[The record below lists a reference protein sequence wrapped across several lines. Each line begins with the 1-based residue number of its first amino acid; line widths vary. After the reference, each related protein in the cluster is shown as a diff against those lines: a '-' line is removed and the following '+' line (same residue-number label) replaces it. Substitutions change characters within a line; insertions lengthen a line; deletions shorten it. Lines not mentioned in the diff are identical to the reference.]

1 MNQTLIAGRFIAV
14 WFTKANDLYSKAEV
28 IWEGKDNHFLLDV
41 FLSYSRKAVFELI
54 AAIMIFVMGLSMLK
68 LDRGRYNFEV
78 NFYIQM
84 TLHFI
89 AKTKWRIKLQK
100 AFEGKSK
107 QHVYL
112 K

>member
-1 MNQTLIAGRFIAV
+1 
-14 WFTKANDLYSKAEV
+14 
-28 IWEGKDNHFLLDV
+28 
-41 FLSYSRKAVFELI
+41 
-54 AAIMIFVMGLSMLK
+54 MIFVMGLSMLK

>member
-1 MNQTLIAGRFIAV
+1 MPFFLIP
-14 WFTKANDLYSKAEV
+14 
-28 IWEGKDNHFLLDV
+28 V
-41 FLSYSRKAVFELI
+41 FWKAVFELI

-68 LDRGRYNFEV
+68 LDRGKYNFEV
-78 NFYIQM
+78 YFHIRI

-100 AFEGKSK
+100 AFEGKSE
-107 QHVYL
+107 QHIYL